1 VNAGVG
7 AGRHLIAFVKA
18 PRLGTVK
25 TRLAADLGALAALR
39 FYRATSGRLLRRLGR
54 DPRWTLWLAVT
65 PDRLAHAARLWP
77 AGARAF
83 PQGGGDLGARMTRAL
98 RRVPPGPAIIVGSD
112 VPEITPV
119 LIARGFAALARHDAV
134 LGPALDGGY
143 WLVGLSARARGLD
156 PFAGVR
162 WSSPHALVD
171 TLANFAPARRVAL
184 IDPLDDIDTIADYD
198 RWRERVSPGPR

>member
-1 VNAGVG
+1 MS

-18 PRLGTVK
+18 PRLGAVK

-39 FYRATSGRLLRRLGR
+39 FYRATSARLPRRLGR

-65 PDRLAHAARLWP
+65 PDRLAGGGRARRG
-77 AGARAF
+77 GARVF
-83 PQGGGDLGARMTRAL
+83 PQGGGDLGARMARAL
-98 RRVPPGPAIIVGSD
+98 RRVPPGPAVVIGSD
-112 VPEITPV
+112 VPEITPP
-119 LIARGFAALARHDAV
+119 LIARGFAALGRADAV
-134 LGPALDGGY
+134 FGPTPDGGY

-162 WSSPHALVD
+162 WSSPRALAD

-184 IDPLDDIDTIADYD
+184 IDELDDIDTIADYD
-198 RWRERVSPGPR
+198 RWRARNVSRDFF